1 MFLVRDAFSA
11 IDTKMSMRR
20 VLTSIFFLLVLTLF
34 FVGPVHAQQASPTPT
49 PTSQANNTD
58 LDQIKKTIEELTA
71 KIADVQKERQSLA
84 STIKFLDAKISLNVK
99 EIEKTQ
105 FEIRMLEAQVNDL
118 GQRIEGLELSLHDL
132 SSALIERIQSQYKRG
147 TGDGLARMFATTGIS
162 SLFKETKYLSQV
174 RAHTQELLLNTE
186 QKRQLY
192 DQEKKTKEQAQREM
206 QALQTKLQVQQ
217 KDLQQQKEDKNR
229 LLAITKNDEKTYQDQ
244 LAKTLEEY
252 NAIQSIAAG
261 AGNET
266 EVRDVKTGENIASI
280 IAGASVCS
288 TGTHL
293 HFEVRKDGVLR
304 NPAEYLKGA
313 DIVWRESSFGF
324 SGSWDWPLN
333 DPAIVTQGY
342 GYTSWSR
349 TGFYGGKPHTGIDMV
364 SKSSSLT
371 VKAVKDGKLYRG
383 SVKCGRGNL
392 RYVRVK
398 HADGVSSYYLH
409 VNY

>member
-1 MFLVRDAFSA
+1 MNWR
-11 IDTKMSMRR
+11 I
-20 VLTSIFFLLVLTLF
+20 SICTLF
-34 FVGPVHAQQASPTPT
+34 LALFLARVHVVLAQSATPTPT
-49 PTSQANNTD
+49 PAPQKNEEFAE
-58 LDQIKKTIEELTA
+58 LEKTIKELTA
-71 KIADVQKERQSLA
+71 KISDVQKEKQSLS
-84 STIKFLDAKISLNVK
+84 STIKFLDAKISLNEK

-105 FEIRMLEAQVNDL
+105 FEIRMLQAQVNDL

-132 SSALIERIQSQYKRG
+132 SSTLIERVQNQYKRG

-162 SLFKETKYLSQV
+162 NLFKETKYLSQV

-186 QKRQLY
+186 QKRQVY
-192 DQEKKTKEQAQREM
+192 DQEKKSKEQAQREM
-206 QALQTKLQVQQ
+206 VALQSKLQVQQ
-217 KDLQQQKEDKNR
+217 KDLQQQKQDKNR
-229 LLAITKNDEKTYQDQ
+229 LLAVTQNDEKTYQDQ

-266 EVRDVKTGENIASI
+266 EVRDVKTGDTIASI

-293 HFEVRKDGVLR
+293 HLEVRKDGALR
-304 NPAEYLKGA
+304 SPAGYLKNI
-313 DIVWRESSFGF
+313 DVVWRDSAFALT
-324 SGSWDWPLN
+324 GSWDWPLN

-349 TGFYGGKPHTGIDMV
+349 TGFYGGQPHTGIDMV

-398 HADGVSSYYLH
+398 HDDNVSSYYLH